1 MLLLDNND
9 VAQVL
14 DMQTCI
20 QLLEEAV
27 RAGEAGDTVARPA
40 TSVVMPKKQASGLPG
55 AYKLETRDGI
65 ARPKKMAALR
75 IMSDN
80 LLFEESH
87 GSLRRRKIPTA
98 PGQRYVGLILLFDT
112 DTSELA
118 AIIPDAEIQRRR
130 VAATGALV
138 SKYVAR
144 ADAHSLAIIG
154 SGWQAEP
161 AVLAHCLVRDISQI
175 RVFSPNPDHREAFC
189 ARMKDKV
196 SCSIEPVATAAD
208 AIRGS
213 DSVVA
218 VTDAV
223 GSVIAGSLL
232 EAGTHITLVRPFELD
247 EVGYGRCDL
256 IIASGRPQNGDPRY
270 WSKQIHANRFYMS
283 DPDKEEGGNYAFGEW
298 VTKGG
303 HFPQIKGRQVPLPDV
318 VLGQHPGRESDD
330 EISCF
335 LISMPSGPHLA
346 YMGGLVVEE
355 ARRRGFGRE
364 LPSEWF
370 SEKEK
375 D

>member
-9 VAQVL
+9 VGQVL

-189 ARMKDKV
+189 AKMRDKIG
-196 SCSIEPVATAAD
+196 CPIEPVAAAAD
-208 AIRGS
+208 ALKGS
-213 DSVVA
+213 DLVVA

-223 GSVIAGSLL
+223 GSVIDGTLL

-256 IIASGRPQNGDPRY
+256 IIEGGRPQNGDPSY
-270 WSKQIHANRFYMS
+270 WSKQISANRFYM
-283 DPDKEEGGNYAFGEW
+283 DDRDKEEGGNYAFGEW

-303 HFPQIKGRQVPLPDV
+303 YFPESKARRIPLPDV
-318 VLGQHPGRESDD
+318 VLRQRPGRESDD

-335 LISMPSGPHLA
+335 FISMPSGPHLA

>member
-14 DMQTCI
+14 DMQSCI

-40 TSVVMPKKQASGLPG
+40 TSVVMPKKQASGFPG

-65 ARPKKMAALR
+65 SRPKKMAALR

-80 LLFEESH
+80 LLFEKSH
-87 GSLRRRKIPTA
+87 GSLRRRKIPAA

-144 ADAHSLAIIG
+144 ADAHSLAMIG
-154 SGWQAEP
+154 SGWQAES
-161 AVLAHCLVRDISQI
+161 AVLAHCLVRDISRI
-175 RVFSPNPDHREAFC
+175 RVFSPNRDHREAFC
-189 ARMKDKV
+189 AKMRDRIA
-196 SCSIEPVATAAD
+196 CPIEPVTAAVD
-208 AIRGS
+208 ALRGS
-213 DSVVA
+213 DQVVA

-223 GSVIAGSLL
+223 GSVIDGNLL
-232 EAGTHITLVRPFELD
+232 ESGTHITLVRPFELD
-247 EVGYGRCDL
+247 EAGYRRCNL
-256 IIASGRPQNGDPRY
+256 IIESGRPQNGDPSY
-270 WSKQIHANRFYMS
+270 WSKQIHTNRFYM
-283 DPDKEEGGNYAFGEW
+283 DDQDKEEGGNLAFGEW

-303 HFPQIKGRQVPLPDV
+303 YFPQSQARRVPLPDI
-318 VLGQHPGRESDD
+318 VLGQRSGRERDD

-335 LISMPSGPHLA
+335 FISTPSGPHLA
-346 YMGGLVVEE
+346 YLGALVVEE
-355 ARRRGFGRE
+355 ARRSGFGRE